1 MVVGFG
7 INTNDKN
14 LEKLMVQLK
23 KLLIWGLLGLLF
35 FSVSS
40 HYFGASLDGDAG
52 CFDAIT
58 HQMKLGQRLYSDVF
72 DNKAPGIFYLNYFTL
87 PPFSSFSAAW
97 IIQST
102 CLALLLGILGRLFY
116 NWIESQFLM
125 GMGAVLFLLFSLR
138 TILFFWPAFFVGGYT
153 EEIGS
158 YLIILGALLLQIV
171 VFRRLSNKSITPRE
185 NVLILISGL
194 AVGIAVLVKEPFALI
209 LPAIIVWL
217 TFIDVK
223 KWVFWLIGLMLPLFI
238 HIAVMLINGS
248 WNDYLDYL
256 NFAFFYGRPKLNVF
270 RFDKVLEIL
279 LPFGFDSLPVV
290 NVIQLFVFLSVS
302 LILVHIGYLKIF
314 KKEIP
319 YSNSN
324 KLIIVAVLSIFFF
337 VVGSRLFGLLGS
349 SRYLH
354 YQIPEYLCSWFTVV
368 ILVQCVYN
376 QYLSRLGFQ
385 KNRVRNFVIV
395 VTIFLMLS
403 SNEIVKKN
411 MPLGHSTMLET
422 MKDPL
427 YVNGSYYP
435 KLTRIS
441 EEKSIWNNFTT
452 SINFQLPPKAK
463 IYIDD
468 PHLGRFY
475 GYLNSHYRTYLP
487 CPYWVFFSF
496 GESEG
501 VIESESAVYK
511 KITTNRNRVIKELN
525 GNPPDFILTS
535 DNQGPYGI
543 FDELKES
550 LTQDYTMLGKF
561 EIGGKIINLFE
572 NKSIR

>member
-1 MVVGFG
+1 MG
-7 INTNDKN
+7 IGTIKNAKN

-23 KLLIWGLLGLLF
+23 KLLIWGLLGFLL

-40 HYFGASLDGDAG
+40 HYYGASLDGDAG

-72 DNKAPGIFYLNYFTL
+72 DNKAPGIFYLNYFSP
-87 PPFSSFSAAW
+87 PPFSNYTAAW
-97 IIQST
+97 LLQTT
-102 CLALLLGILGRLFY
+102 CLVLLLAAVGKLFC
-116 NWIESQFLM
+116 NWIKYQFLI

-158 YLIILGALLLQIV
+158 YLIILGSLLLQIIV
-171 VFRRLSNKSITPRE
+171 DRRLTNRTDSSRE
-185 NVLILISGL
+185 NALILVSGL

-223 KWVFWLIGLMLPLFI
+223 KWVFWIIGLMLPLFI
-238 HIAVMLINGS
+238 HITVMFINGS
-248 WNDYLDYL
+248 WTDYLDYL
-256 NFAFFYGRPKLNVF
+256 NFAFFYGRPKLNVL

-302 LILVHIGYLKIF
+302 LILVHTGYLKIF
-314 KKEIP
+314 KKETKF
-319 YSNSN
+319 SNSN
-324 KLIIVAVLSIFFF
+324 KLIIVAIVSIFFF
-337 VVGSRLFGLLGS
+337 VAGSRLFGLLGS
-349 SRYLH
+349 SGYLH
-354 YQIPEYLCSWFTVV
+354 YQIPEYLCTWFTVV
-368 ILVQCVYN
+368 ILVQCVHN
-376 QYLSRLGFQ
+376 QYLSRLGHQ
-385 KNRVRNFVIV
+385 INRVRNFVIV

-427 YVNGSYYP
+427 YINGSYYP

-463 IYIDD
+463 IYVDD

-496 GESEG
+496 GESESG
-501 VIESESAVYK
+501 IESESAVYK
-511 KITTNRNRVIKELN
+511 KITLNRNRVIKELN

-543 FDELKES
+543 FDELQKS
-550 LTQDYTMLGKF
+550 LSQDYTMLGKF
-561 EIGGKIINLFE
+561 DIRGKQINFFE
-572 NKSIR
+572 KKANH